1 MASIFPETMMS
12 NNGEKQSPTSGLTL
26 ETIIGKLFH
35 FHTQAHLFHFQTPS
49 YAEHKALDKLYKKLV
64 DFKDEIGEQ
73 SMGYFKAKPKNLP
86 VYPFINYSPQA
97 VQSFLDEIQLFSKQ
111 LEEFGETSGYCNLS
125 NLAEE
130 LSGLAA
136 STRYLLTLS

>member
-1 MASIFPETMMS
+1 MASIFPENMT
-12 NNGEKQSPTSGLTL
+12 NQSIPSSLTL
-26 ETIIGKLFH
+26 EVIIGKLFH
-35 FHTQAHLFHFQTPS
+35 FHTQAHLFHFQTTS
-49 YAEHKALDKLYKKLV
+49 FAEHKALDKLYKKLV

-73 SMGYFKAKPKNLP
+73 SMGYFKARPKSLP
-86 VYPFINYSPQA
+86 IYPFVNYSHQA
-97 VQSFLDEIQLFSKQ
+97 IQIFLDEIQMFAKQ

-130 LSGLAA
+130 VSGLVA